1 MTSESLQHAERRI
14 DVLDTAVEQPAPV
27 LDEEILNIDLRHICR
42 AGILELMRI
51 GAHLSYKEL
60 GRGMG
65 MPPAKVRRYIC
76 GEMRKPRRRTLFQ
89 IWSFLW
95 ERIPAQSS
103 RPTLRLRALGER
115 LPEASLHV
123 PGYLTVDEAAA
134 MMRLR
139 PGEMRRLISRTPE
152 IGAIK
157 VGHFI
162 RIRRDRLSTF
172 IAGTSG
178 SLLGRLPADLI
189 SIREAA
195 ELLRVDVHV
204 LRYAMKC
211 GRLKGIQTSKKARI
225 QISRA
230 ELSRFLMEGTAPIP
244 DPRDTERRSARK
256 KRQQQEAHA

>member
-1 MTSESLQHAERRI
+1 MTAESLQSGGKGIE
-14 DVLDTAVEQPAPV
+14 VLDTASEQPAPV
-27 LDEEILNIDLRHICR
+27 IDEGILNIDLRHICR

-76 GEMRKPRRRTLFQ
+76 GEMRKPRQQTLFQ

-103 RPTLRLRALGER
+103 EPTLRLRALGES
-115 LPEASLHV
+115 LPEASLHI
-123 PGYLTVDEAAA
+123 PGYLTLDEAAA
-134 MMRLR
+134 MMKLR
-139 PGEMRRLISRTPE
+139 PGEMRRLISREP

-157 VGHFI
+157 VGANI
-162 RIRRDRLSTF
+162 RIPRDRLCTF
-172 IAGTSG
+172 IAGASG
-178 SLLGRLPADLI
+178 SLSERLPADLI
-189 SIREAA
+189 SKREAA

-204 LRYAMKC
+204 LRYAIKG
-211 GRLKGIQTSKKARI
+211 GRLKGFQTSKKARI
-225 QISRA
+225 QIGRA
-230 ELSRFLMEGTAPIP
+230 ELNRFLMEGTAPIP

-256 KRQQQEAHA
+256 KKQQQGAHA